1 MATKTIALDAGHG
14 LKTAGKQT
22 ADGKY
27 KEWTLNDKVRD
38 YVVEILKDYDVKII
52 FTDGNEGA
60 TDESLASRLNKYIN
74 AKVDAFISIHH
85 NANTGKW
92 NSATGV
98 EIFTDKNPT
107 SKDTQ
112 LAKAIY
118 TRLVKNTGLKGRGI
132 KKENWYVINQNRIP
146 AVLVEGGFMD
156 SKNDY
161 AVITSSKGQMA
172 YAEAVAYGVIEFLG
186 LKKKTT
192 TTKVPVML
200 GGARKDENGN
210 LKNGKA
216 GDQLQKSSTNDTVG
230 EVSMKPYYDHELGWY
245 GFRFISDEHAKKFT
259 EAVIQSCNNKNVGYD
274 QNNRYDIMDMLEKY
288 GSLEKIAEPTEC
300 VCSSLI
306 RAEIKQATGKDLGK
320 FLTDEMPKLFEKSG
334 LFKEKIEVKSE
345 ADVEDGMILVTKT
358 KGHAEAV
365 VSGKPRKKTSSFES
379 YKVKITAK
387 TLNVRKGSGISHK
400 VVGVITSDEKLL
412 KKNPKY
418 YFPKTTYTIVEEK
431 MIGSNKWGKLKSGAG
446 WIHLGY
452 TKKA

>member
-14 LKTAGKQT
+14 LKTPGKQT

-38 YVVEILKDYDVKII
+38 YVVEILKGYDVKII
-52 FTDGNEGA
+52 FTDGNEGT
-60 TDESLASRLNKYIN
+60 TDESLALRLNKYLN

-98 EIFTDKNPT
+98 EIFTDRNPT
-107 SKDTQ
+107 AADTK

-161 AVITSSKGQMA
+161 AVITSSKGQKA

-186 LKKKTT
+186 LKKKTNT
-192 TTKVPVML
+192 PKIEITLAGAIEDERGKYK
-200 GGARKDENGN
+200 GGK
-210 LKNGKA
+210 K
-216 GDQLQKSSTNDTVG
+216 GDQLQTSSTNDTKG
-230 EVSMKPYYDHELGWY
+230 ELRLRPYYMHTKKWWA
-245 GFRFISDEHAKKFT
+245 FRPKDANVAKKLK
-259 EAVIQSCNNKNVGYD
+259 EAMLQAVHNKNIGYD
-274 QNNRYDIMDMLEKY
+274 QGDRYDIMDALKKY
-288 GSLEKIAEPTEC
+288 GSLEKIAEPCSC

-306 RAEIKQATGKDLGK
+306 RACIYQATGIDIGP
-320 FLTDEMPKLFEKSG
+320 FLTDTMPKVMDDSGIFEKR
-334 LFKEKIEVKSE
+334 FEVKKE
-345 ADVEDGMILVTKT
+345 ADLMDGDVVCTMT
-358 KGHAEAV
+358 KGHCEMAV
-365 VSGKPRKKTSSFES
+365 AGNPRKATASTSKFKE
-379 YKVKITAK
+379 YVVRITAK
-387 TLNVRKGSGISHK
+387 TLNVRKGAGTK
-400 VVGVITSDEKLL
+400 YNVVTTV
-412 KKNPKY
+412 KKNEA
-418 YFPKTTYTIVEEK
+418 YTIIEEK
-431 MIGSNKWGKLKSGAG
+431 MVGSNKWGKLKSSTAKTPK

-452 TKKA
+452 TKKV